1 MRTRENG
8 RRGKQTGTVLYKEI
22 LAVLLVLGLALLGGC
37 NSGTGS
43 GDKRGITIGKSKE
56 LPEDTPWNHGYNA
69 IMETELGYYSNLTG
83 MQCLRYYE
91 KGTDATILL
100 CNKPEC
106 THSSEESCEARY
118 HGMGTVNTLLYDG
131 ALYVLGVSG
140 IETDASRFEN
150 RYMLGENGEVIP
162 LGDESAKDQ
171 GDNKVSICLWKG
183 ALDGSSFDLVGEVAS
198 AENTNHERVTTTQSY
213 ANQNPD
219 YSFIIHKGYA
229 YIPYLI
235 QFGQGNAGLRCGGLL
250 RMDLKTGQTEELYQQ
265 ESRQFLT
272 PSNLAGVGDY
282 VYFTA
287 SSGATKQTLMRY
299 VLSEKKV
306 ETVTEYDKKKDACY
320 ALFSKDRIYLLTQFE
335 KEGMRTGVFGF
346 RTLDAKSLEEL
357 PRESILTEIP
367 FSLQSDKANRR
378 IGPFHSI
385 LLYEDHILLAEEEK
399 ILWYDLRGNLLA
411 EQEGPMEAIGER
423 VRGKDL
429 YLDYAICKDKL
440 YAIFK
445 NSASEEF
452 LEVYQAL
459 SCNLEDALQGKG
471 QWEKA
476 YSAQGAISIKEF
488 EESTLNN
495 S

>member
-43 GDKRGITIGKSKE
+43 GDKGGITIGKSKE

-69 IMETELGYYSNLTG
+69 IMETELGYYSNMTDG
-83 MQCLRYYE
+83 QCLRYYE

-118 HGMGTVNTLLYDG
+118 HGMGTVNTLLFDG

-183 ALDGSSFDLVGEVAS
+183 ALDGSSFDLVGEIAS

-213 ANQNPD
+213 AVQNPD

-229 YIPYLI
+229 YIPYQI
-235 QFGQGNAGLRCGGLL
+235 QFGQGNAGLRCGGLM

-287 SSGATKQTLMRY
+287 SSGATKKTLMRY

-306 ETVTEYDKKKDACY
+306 ETVLEFDQKKDAGY
-320 ALFSKDRIYLLTQFE
+320 ALFSKNRIYVLSQFE
-335 KEGMRTGVFGF
+335 KEGTRAGVFGF
-346 RTLDAKSLEEL
+346 RTLEAKSLKEL
-357 PRESILTEIP
+357 PEENIMTEIP
-367 FSLQSDKANRR
+367 FSLQSDKLNHR

-385 LLYEDHILLAEEEK
+385 MLYENHILLAEEEK
-399 ILWYDLRGNLLA
+399 VFWYDLKGNCLA
-411 EQEGPMEAIGER
+411 EQEGPMEEIGER
-423 VRGKDL
+423 VRGWDL
-429 YLDYAICKDKL
+429 YLDYAICNDKL
-440 YAIFK
+440 YVLFK
-445 NSASEEF
+445 NAANKEY
-452 LEVYQAL
+452 LEIYQVF

-476 YSAQGAISIKEF
+476 FSAQGVLSQKQYEDSI
-488 EESTLNN
+488 LNDF
-495 S
+495 